1 MERDKY
7 IKGTVSEIFQVI
19 IHAKIAISNSQ
30 RYTEKIC
37 LNQV

>member
-7 IKGTVSEIFQVI
+7 IKGTLSEIFQVI
-19 IHAKIAISNSQ
+19 IHAKIAISDSQ
-30 RYTEKIC
+30 LYTEKIC

>member
-7 IKGTVSEIFQVI
+7 IKGTLSEIFQVI
-19 IHAKIAISNSQ
+19 IHAKIAISDSQ
-30 RYTEKIC
+30 RYTKKIC